1 MIDQTQATYAAEDL
15 WANKEPQ
22 ARIRFGDWHEIWPFY
37 YELAAAFRADGSD
50 VHPPKVVPSKNILKA
65 HYDHAQSAV
74 HIPPYERGGSWAL
87 TTATAIHEFAHHIAP
102 ANAGHGPEFR
112 EAMLDCLY
120 VMGWDYELLEQC
132 YAEAGLAPT
141 GVDDGIMAHVSK
153 IYAQAEAPGRTV
165 EEKQAFLER
174 AQTLATR
181 HQIDLAILRKKQA
194 DANGDADRERPTTG
208 ALFSLMALPNVTYR
222 NLAVELGSRIG
233 RAHGAQ
239 CTIRGKSQYLT
250 FYGFPEDI
258 ALTELMLT
266 RVTPMMFD
274 AADEYIQSPERK
286 ASGVAAKSA
295 RIAFCQSF
303 ATEVGR
309 RLSEA
314 VRQTTE
320 AAVAEDEQRQI
331 VDDPN
336 DVTASSTALAIRSKE
351 LEVADYIAHEFRRI
365 GVRGSWKGSRSS
377 DWGRGSYEAGKS
389 AAKNANLFGRRGIGS

>member
-1 MIDQTQATYAAEDL
+1 MTDQAQAVYAAEDL
-15 WANKEPQ
+15 WSSREPQ
-22 ARIRFGDWHEIWPFY
+22 ARIRFGDWNEIQPFY
-37 YELAAAFRADGSD
+37 ANLAAAFRADGSQ
-50 VHPPKVVPSKNILKA
+50 VYPPTVVRSRNILKA
-65 HYDHAQSAV
+65 HYDTAQKAV
-74 HIPPYERGGSWAL
+74 HIPPYDRGGAWAL
-87 TTATAIHEFAHHIAP
+87 NTATAIHEFAHHIAP
-102 ANAGHGPEFR
+102 ENSGHGPEFR

-120 VMGWDYELLEQC
+120 VMGWDYELLNQC
-132 YAEAGLAPT
+132 YVETGLAPT

-194 DANGDADRERPTTG
+194 DLHEDADRERPITG
-208 ALFSLMALPNVTYR
+208 KLFDLRALPNVTHR
-222 NLAVELGSRIG
+222 NLVVELGSAVG

-239 CTIRGKSQYLT
+239 CTIRGRSEYLT

-258 ALTELMLT
+258 ALTELMIT

-274 AADEYIQSPERK
+274 AADDYVASDERK
-286 ASGVAAKSA
+286 ASGVAATSA

-303 ATEVGR
+303 ASEVGR
-309 RLSEA
+309 RLREA

-320 AAVAEDEQRQI
+320 KAVEADMLEIGDGSAE
-331 VDDPN
+331 
-336 DVTASSTALAIRSKE
+336 TTGTALAIRAKE
-351 LEVADYIAHEFRRI
+351 LEVRDYVAQEFKKQ

-377 DWGRGSYEAGKS
+377 DWGSGSYNAGKS
-389 AAKNANLFGRRGIGS
+389 AAKNANLFGRREIGS